1 MRRRTAAAYLRDATR
16 ATGNTQD
23 LDIFSGLVISN
34 KKRSSNLEGSTL

>member
-1 MRRRTAAAYLRDATR
+1 MADTIGASVGITYR

-34 KKRSSNLEGSTL
+34 KKLSSNLEGSTL